1 MTFFISI
8 VLKLLSLYEMR
19 YDFVLKVSLILP
31 GTLMDNTTTIEINS
45 THVTQ
50 TFHEL
55 TDVTKMTHALNK
67 SFEEV
72 ILNKLPIPD
81 TLLDLFHMTLF
92 GNTLGKWSTAL
103 VIFIIFLLLR
113 KQLSKLV
120 TMIALKWVKRTE
132 TTLDDE
138 ILYVIQRPI
147 ALGMIILGF
156 NVSFSFMKFSPDF
169 SVMIS
174 HTMTTLTIALFAWV
188 LYRIIKLFESSNE
201 LISKRFKTDNGI
213 TLAKLLLSVLKTL
226 VLVIA
231 GINVLSTWGINITG
245 FVASLGLVGMAFAL
259 AAKDT
264 ASNFFG
270 SMVIF
275 TDQPFK
281 VGDWIKT
288 NEVEGTIEAIGVRS
302 TKVRTFARAL
312 VSVPNGNMANAAILN
327 WSEMNKRQI
336 KMTLGLTYD
345 TTASQM
351 KQVLKEM
358 RELLK
363 TDTDIHQ
370 ETIYIHFTEFQDSA
384 LGIFCYFF
392 TKTTNWGEYMA
403 VRERINL
410 DLMEIVEK
418 NGAAFAF
425 PSQSL
430 YVESMPQNSN
440 IEITL

>member
-1 MTFFISI
+1 
-8 VLKLLSLYEMR
+8 
-19 YDFVLKVSLILP
+19 
-31 GTLMDNTTTIEINS
+31 MDTNTTTVINS
-45 THVTQ
+45 THIAE
-50 TFHEL
+50 TFNEI

-67 SFEEV
+67 NFETLV
-72 ILNKLPIPD
+72 LDKLPIPQGV
-81 TLLDLFHMTLF
+81 LDAFSIHLF
-92 GNTLGKWSTAL
+92 GNSLGKWLTA
-103 VIFIIFLLLR
+103 IIIFLIFLALR
-113 KQLSKLV
+113 KQLTTLI
-120 TMIALKWVKRTE
+120 TLIAMKWVKRTE
-132 TTLDDE
+132 NTLDDE
-138 ILYVIQRPI
+138 IMDVVQRPI

-156 NVSFSFMKFSPDF
+156 DVAFSFMKFTENF
-169 SVMIS
+169 TNIIT
-174 HTMTTLTIALFAWV
+174 HTMSTLAIVLFAWT
-188 LYRIIKLFESSNE
+188 LYRIVKLFESSNE
-201 LISKRFKTDNGI
+201 LIAKRFKTDNGI
-213 TLAKLLLSVLKTL
+213 TLAKLMLSILKTI

-231 GINVLSTWGINITG
+231 GMNILSTWGINITG

-270 SMVIF
+270 SMVLF

-288 NEVEGTIEAIGVRS
+288 PEVEGTIETIGVRS

-312 VSVPNGNMANAAILN
+312 VSVPNGNLANAAILN

-336 KMTLGLTYD
+336 KMTLGLTYS
-345 TTASQM
+345 TTATQM
-351 KQVLKEM
+351 KTILAEM

-363 TDTDIHQ
+363 NDEDIHQ
-370 ETIYIHFTEFQDSA
+370 QTIYIHFTEFQDSA

-392 TKTTNWGEYMA
+392 TKTTNWGEYMQ

-410 DLMEIVEK
+410 ELMEIVEK

-430 YVESMPQNSN
+430 YVESMPS
-440 IEITL
+440 EMMG

>member
-1 MTFFISI
+1 MET
-8 VLKLLSLYEMR
+8 
-19 YDFVLKVSLILP
+19 
-31 GTLMDNTTTIEINS
+31 NTTTDANL
-45 THVTQ
+45 TQ
-50 TFHEL
+50 LTANFQEL
-55 TDVTKMTHALNK
+55 TDVTKMTHAL
-67 SFEEV
+67 SDSLTEV
-72 ILNKLPIPD
+72 IISKIPIHESI
-81 TLLDLFHMTLF
+81 LILFRTTLF
-92 GNTLGKWSTAL
+92 GNALSKWVTAL
-103 VIFIIFLLLR
+103 VIFLIFLLLR

-120 TMIALKWVKRTE
+120 TFIALKWVQRSE

-138 ILYVIQRPI
+138 ILYVVQRPI
-147 ALGMIILGF
+147 ALGMILLGF
-156 NVSFSFMKFSPDF
+156 DVALSFMDF
-169 SVMIS
+169 SQTFTLMVS
-174 HTMTTLTIALFAWV
+174 HTVATLAIILFGWT

-201 LISKRFKTDNGI
+201 LIAKRFKTDNGI
-213 TLAKLLLSVLKTL
+213 TLAKLMLSVLKAI
-226 VLVIA
+226 VLIIA
-231 GINVLSTWGINITG
+231 GMNILSTWGINITG

-288 NEVEGTIEAIGVRS
+288 PEVEGTIETIGIRS

-327 WSEMNKRQI
+327 WSEMNKRRI
-336 KMTLGLTYD
+336 KMTLGLTYG
-345 TTASQM
+345 TTAAQM
-351 KQVLKEM
+351 RTILKEM
-358 RELLK
+358 RELLQN
-363 TDTDIHQ
+363 DADIHQ
-370 ETIYIHFTEFQDSA
+370 QTIYIHFTEFQDSA

-392 TKTTNWGEYMA
+392 TKTTHWGEYME

-410 DLMEIVEK
+410 ELMEIVER

-430 YVESMPQNSN
+430 YVESMPEMS
-440 IEITL
+440 